1 MIFNKKA
8 LRDIIHLDIASENL
22 ELISET
28 EEEITVYDLNEG
40 KSTRF
45 TFEEYITEDWLSDK
59 IYVNPEVRHKLG
71 ATPQIL
77 ASILLENLP
86 TEYFITLNKVY
97 VIYSQ
102 SDFTLINNECYAGLG
117 ITSNVNFIWRV
128 ASGAMLFEKNIVVV
142 NMRLIERECDRLNYD
157 RMTLKLN
164 LIAALFHEFR
174 HLMLDTNMYLPR
186 SIYPE
191 HLASEE
197 AVELFEDKITDCI
210 LTSLRLIR

>member
-1 MIFNKKA
+1 MIFNKKE
-8 LRDIIHLDIASENL
+8 LRDTIYLDIASENL

-28 EEEITVYDLNEG
+28 EEEITVWDLDDG

-59 IYVNPEVRHKLG
+59 IYVNPEARNKFE
-71 ATPQIL
+71 ATPQII

-102 SDFTLINNECYAGLG
+102 SDLALIDNECYDGLG
-117 ITSNVNFIWRV
+117 ITSNVDFIWEES
-128 ASGAMLFEKNIVVV
+128 SGVMLFEKNIIVV
-142 NMRLIERECDRLNYD
+142 NMKQLERECDRLNYG
-157 RMTLKLN
+157 RMNIKLN
-164 LIAALFHEFR
+164 LISTLFHEFR
-174 HLMLDTNMYLPR
+174 HLMLDTNIYLPW

-197 AVELFEDKITDCI
+197 AVGLFEDKTTDCM
-210 LTSLRLIR
+210 LTKLGLT